1 VTSLLPNPLSETEQI
16 VELQKKLVWA
26 ELKIQ
31 VLEAQLRLQ
40 RINKYGPGSEKLND
54 AQLQLL
60 EFEPGVSNAEVQ
72 AESGREPLLVPAKP
86 PSSRKHPGRQQLPA
100 GLPRVERT
108 IACMPEQCSCKVCGQ
123 ATMSASNWMW
133 NRRSTSWS

>member
-1 VTSLLPNPLSETEQI
+1 MIARRVILVIPDVASTLSNPLSETEQI

-31 VLEAQLRLQ
+31 VLEEQLRLQ

-60 EFEPGVSNAEVQ
+60 DLEPGVSNAEVQ
-72 AESGREPLLVPAKP
+72 A
-86 PSSRKHPGRQQLPA
+86 
-100 GLPRVERT
+100 
-108 IACMPEQCSCKVCGQ
+108 
-123 ATMSASNWMW
+123 
-133 NRRSTSWS
+133 